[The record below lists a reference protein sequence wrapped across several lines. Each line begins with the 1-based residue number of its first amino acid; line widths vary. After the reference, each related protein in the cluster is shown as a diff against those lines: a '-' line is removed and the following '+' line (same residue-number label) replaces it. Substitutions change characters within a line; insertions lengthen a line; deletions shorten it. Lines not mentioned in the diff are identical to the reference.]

1 MAITYDVPSNT
12 ITVVGG
18 PYGFIDIYI
27 ADVAGG
33 WGVFFNPTAT
43 QFYTTAKI
51 VIGDGATATS
61 FLDSNK
67 QVTWVFAAGASA
79 PIFTVTAAATVTFGV
94 LNDVATFD
102 ASQGCDFI
110 LNKPSGQ
117 HSFYAGTSTSTLYFY
132 SCSFTA
138 IGGCQL
144 VVQGLRT
151 ATNTVRI
158 WNCLFKQQSYIIELG
173 ATCSVYNVNVEDVVT
188 FGAAVAGCVCTMNKV
203 NAVKTTRYIN
213 NYGAIDNTY
222 SSVYGRNV
230 GLKAVRVEN
239 NAPRKAYLINP
250 DFDVWTFDFV
260 GTATIYRQYTFD
272 VRVTDQDNNPL
283 ANATVALRNNAGALI
298 FSVLTNAAGDIV
310 TQTVSRGYYQQ
321 ATGDTL
327 QDYSPHALTITRA
340 GNQTY
345 HKHFT
350 LTAKTTWEIKLAR
363 ISQILL
369 DQGNP
374 VLNIVPTDPE
384 NKQVLS
390 LSQEV
395 ESR

>member
-1 MAITYDVPSNT
+1 VPITYDIPSNT

-18 PYGFIDIYI
+18 PYGFIDIYN

-51 VIGDGATATS
+51 VIGDGVTATI

-67 QVTWVFAAGASA
+67 QITWVFAAGATTV
-79 PIFTVTAAATVTFGV
+79 IFRVTAAATVTFGI
-94 LNDVATFD
+94 LNDAATFD
-102 ASQGCDFI
+102 TSRGCDFI
-110 LNKPSGQ
+110 LSRPWGQ
-117 HSFYAGTSTSTLYFY
+117 DSFAAQTATSTLYFY
-132 SCSFTA
+132 SCSFA
-138 IGGCQL
+138 ALGGCQL
-144 VVQGLRT
+144 VVQG
-151 ATNTVRI
+151 AAVANTIRV
-158 WNCLFKQQSYIIELG
+158 WNCLFKYQAYLIELG
-173 ATCSVYNVNVEDVVT
+173 TSCNIYNVNIQDVSA
-188 FGAAVAGCVCTMNKV
+188 FGAALAGIRATNVNKI
-203 NAVKTTRYIN
+203 NAIRTTRYIN
-213 NYGAIDNTY
+213 NYGAGDNTY
-222 SSVYGRNV
+222 SNIYGRNA

-239 NAPRKAYLINP
+239 NIPRVAYLINP

-260 GTATIYRQYTFD
+260 GTATIFRQYNFD
-272 VRVTDQDNNPL
+272 LKVTDQDNNPL
-283 ANATVALRNNAGALI
+283 ANATVAVRDNAGTLI

-310 TQTVSRGYYQQ
+310 TQTVNRGYYQQ

-340 GNQTY
+340 GYQTY

-350 LTAKTTWEIKLAR
+350 LTAKITWEIKLVR

-384 NKQVLS
+384 NKQVLN
-390 LSQEV
+390 LS
-395 ESR
+395 